1 MFCPPMPLRPR
12 PSTWIPEPEAEETWI
27 PEPEAEET
35 LTIAGRTWIPEA
47 LPHQQEE
54 LGLQMMNPALA
65 NKLQGTPKK
74 GKQPKKSKDQQSK
87 QSKDPKTKQSKQPK
101 DPKTQTKKRL
111 TKKEQD
117 QAAVQK
123 FLSSPAYDEATVQ
136 KVLSDQRFNGFLDAR
151 VTMEV
156 EKQLDKK
163 KRSDRFDKVYKR
175 AQKVLKQFASLADG
189 DPEVYKEE
197 GDLLLEYMGKMT
209 ELQCRRKGLFE
220 SAERQA
226 GLNASFSRLKHKRN

>member
-74 GKQPKKSKDQQSK
+74 GKQPKKSKDPKTQQSK
-87 QSKDPKTKQSKQPK
+87 QSKDPKTQQSKQSK

-123 FLSSPAYDEATVQ
+123 FLSSPAFAEAAVDKT
-136 KVLSDQRFNGFLDAR
+136 LSDPAFNAFLNAR

-156 EKQLDKK
+156 EKQLEKK
-163 KRSDRFDKVYKR
+163 GRVTDLIKSRKMLRRF
-175 AQKVLKQFASLADG
+175 
-189 DPEVYKEE
+189 
-197 GDLLLEYMGKMT
+197 
-209 ELQCRRKGLFE
+209 
-220 SAERQA
+220 
-226 GLNASFSRLKHKRN
+226 